1 MKKTVATF
9 LAICLLLPVISASV
23 VSAAKPIYAIYV
35 AVDGDDN
42 NDGSI
47 TSPLAS
53 LEAAQEKVREA
64 KNAGM
69 IPGGGIR
76 VYLREG
82 SYFRDN
88 TLVMTQ
94 EDSGT
99 KDAPIIYSAYP
110 GEKVTIT
117 GGVTMEGK
125 DFSLLSEADKLERLN
140 KDAKGNIYSIDL
152 KQYGVSSLLEAK
164 PRMMALFNDQSMS
177 LARWPNDDYYIVPE
191 VISEGT
197 YLRGYSADKN
207 PPNSPNYIPP
217 EKQKNDPGIIKYDV
231 ENISK
236 WTNLEKIYLEGY
248 WGVLWSTDI
257 LQIAERDINKKTIT
271 FDRATTYSVV
281 HNIAR
286 FYAYNVFEE
295 IDAPGEY
302 YIDEE
307 TLTMYLYPLED
318 IKTAKVELT
327 QSEHEFFNMTD
338 VSYVAFSGIN
348 FETNAKSAILMKG
361 GSDITIQDCNF
372 SKIQNAC
379 IDADE
384 TIRLG
389 VASCNFKNIGG
400 IGVSIESG
408 DRQTL
413 TSSEC
418 YVENCHFETFSQI
431 LRTYNPAIQ
440 PYGVGIRMSN
450 NVFHDAPHTAILF
463 NGNDMLIEYNEIY
476 DVLKETDDA
485 GAIYSGRDMTWR
497 GNMIQYNYIHDMDN
511 GQGAHGRAAIYMD
524 DAMSSMTAH
533 GNIFANLQKGFFM
546 GGGREHTIANN
557 IFLKVSDPVP
567 FDARQSAMT
576 HEELFDTETT
586 QTVPLR
592 YQSIPFDSE
601 IWKEKY
607 PDVFEMSTDENPGYP
622 KHNSIYNNAFI
633 SSGEMRLNS
642 LVTTW
647 AKRLEN
653 NEVFTLKESALE
665 ISKDTHNATIGE
677 NSKIYTKIS
686 EFEKIPTDRIGNYA
700 KKLNDK
706 LSNAVALKTNSPN
719 ALANGNKTFVDVNN
733 VSVQPVI
740 QDGRTLVPVRFISES
755 FGANVAWEAETR
767 TATVTLDGRTIVLQ
781 IDSGIMLV
789 DGQEQTLD
797 VPAQIISDRTLIPL
811 RALVEGL
818 GKKVYWDDRG
828 LILIS
833 NQENLFD
840 TEKDE
845 YLIDDIIRKLAY

>member
-1 MKKTVATF
+1 MKKTVAIL
-9 LAICLLLPVISASV
+9 LALCLLLPVILAPV
-23 VSAAKPIYAIYV
+23 ASAAEPVYAIYV
-35 AVDGDDN
+35 AVDGDDSN
-42 NDGSI
+42 EGSI
-47 TSPLAS
+47 TSPLAT
-53 LEAAQEKVREA
+53 LEAAQQMVRDI
-64 KNAGM
+64 KKSGTV
-69 IPGGGIR
+69 PTGGIR

-82 SYFRDN
+82 SYFRDQ
-88 TLVMTQ
+88 TLTLTS

-99 KDAPIIYSAYP
+99 KDAPVIYSAYP
-110 GEKVTIT
+110 GEKVILT
-117 GGVTMEGK
+117 GGITMEGNQ
-125 DFSLLSEADKLERLN
+125 FSKVNDTEKLARLS
-140 KDAKGNIYSIDL
+140 KDAKDKVYSIDL
-152 KQYGVSSLLEAK
+152 KQFGVTSLLEAK

-197 YLRGYSADKN
+197 YLRGYSEDKN

-217 EKQKNDPGIIKYDV
+217 EKQKNDPGIIRYDA

-236 WTNLEKIYLEGY
+236 WTNLDQVYLEGY

-257 LQIAERDINKKTIT
+257 LQIAKRDTEKKTIT

-281 HNIAR
+281 HSIAR

-302 YIDEE
+302 YIDKE
-307 TLTMYLYPLED
+307 TLTMYLYPMD
-318 IKTAKVELT
+318 DMKNAKIELT
-327 QSEHEFFNMTD
+327 QSDKEFVNMTD
-338 VSYVAFSGIN
+338 VSHVAFSGIN
-348 FETNAKSAILMKG
+348 FETNAKSAFLIKG

-372 SKIQNAC
+372 YKIQNAC

-389 VASCNFKNIGG
+389 VASCHFKNIGG
-400 IGVSIESG
+400 MGVAIESG

-418 YVENCHFETFSQI
+418 YVENCNFETFSQI

-440 PYGVGIRMSN
+440 PYGVGVRMSN

-524 DAMSSMTAH
+524 DAMSSMTAR

-557 IFLKVSDPVP
+557 IFFKVSDPVP
-567 FDARQSAMT
+567 FDARQKDMT
-576 HEELFDTETT
+576 HEDLFDPETT
-586 QTVPLR
+586 QTVPQR
-592 YQSIPFDSE
+592 YQSIPYDSE

-622 KHNSIYNNAFI
+622 KHNSIYNNVLI
-633 SSGEMRLNS
+633 SSGEMKLNS
-642 LVTTW
+642 LVVEW

-653 NEVFTLKESALE
+653 NEVLTLKESGLE
-665 ISKDTHNATIGE
+665 ISRDTHTPSINE
-677 NSKIYTKIS
+677 NTKINTKIS
-686 EFEKIPTDRIGNYA
+686 EFKKIPTERMGNYTA
-700 KKLNDK
+700 KLNEK
-706 LSNAVALKTNSPN
+706 LSNAVALKIDSPN
-719 ALANGNKTFVDVNN
+719 ALVQGKKTFVDTNN
-733 VSVQPVI
+733 VSVQPIV
-740 QDGRTLVPVRFISES
+740 QNDRTLVPVRFISES
-755 FGANVAWEAETR
+755 FGANVGWDGETE
-767 TATVTLDGRTIVLQ
+767 TVTVTLGGRTIVLK
-781 IDSGIMLV
+781 IGSNIMTV
-789 DGQEQTLD
+789 DGVENTLD
-797 VPAQIISDRTLIPL
+797 VPAQTISDRTLIPL

-818 GKKVYWDDRG
+818 GKTVMWDDRG
-828 LILIS
+828 LIVIS
-833 NQENLFD
+833 DNASLFD
-840 TEKDE
+840 TEADA
-845 YLIDDIIRKLAY
+845 YLIDNVIRTLAY